1 LTPPTPPD
9 RRDRVVDLQSGM
21 TLLSLPDH
29 ATLIRDVAFH
39 PDGTRFASAAG
50 GYEGQGCM
58 VRLWGRLPGMPWPP
72 ATR

>member
-1 LTPPTPPD
+1 
-9 RRDRVVDLQSGM
+9 M